1 MSLGGQ
7 MLMVAV
13 GWDIYERTRS
23 TTALGLVGLVL
34 MIPVLLLSLPAGQVI
49 DRVNRR
55 TVILAASGLHVVA
68 AAGLTAF
75 TWYGADVQWTYLVL
89 LVTGIA
95 RAFQYPAHSAMVP
108 QIVPPEL
115 FPNAVT
121 WSANSFYLAA
131 ALGPALGGFVI
142 AWTGGVFWIYA
153 SAIGAHAV
161 FLLAVWSIERPP
173 TPRDT
178 SGVKGW
184 AALSA
189 GLTYVRRTPMILA
202 PITLDMFAV
211 ILGGCTTLLPVFAR
225 DILEVGP
232 TGLGW
237 LRAAPSIGGV
247 VGALVIATL
256 PPFQR
261 AGRALLWGVVGFGA
275 ATVGFGLSKNFA
287 LSLAFLFL
295 MGATDM
301 ISVVIRQTLIQ
312 MLTPDAMRGRVSA
325 VNSVFIGASNELGG
339 FESGITAT
347 WFGTVASVAGGG
359 VGTLLVA
366 LGAAWFWPELR
377 KFGALP
383 VPVTPE
389 KESEHADET

>member
-13 GWDIYERTRS
+13 GWDIYERTHS

-55 TVILAASGLHVVA
+55 TVILAASALHVVA
-68 AAGLTAF
+68 ALALTAF
-75 TWYGADVQWTYLVL
+75 TWAGADVFWTYVVL
-89 LVTGIA
+89 LVSGIA

-108 QIVPPEL
+108 QIVPPAL

-142 AWTGGVFWIYA
+142 AWTGGVFWVYA
-153 SAIGAHAV
+153 FAIVAYAT
-161 FLLAVWSIERPP
+161 FLLAVWSLERPP

-184 AALSA
+184 EALSA

-211 ILGGCTTLLPVFAR
+211 ILGGCTTLLPVFAK

-232 TGLGW
+232 SGLGW

-247 VGALVIATL
+247 CGALAIATL

-261 AGRALLWGVVGFGA
+261 AGRALLCGVIGFGL
-275 ATVGFGLSKNFA
+275 ATIGFGLSRNFA
-287 LSLAFLFL
+287 LSLAFLFA

-301 ISVVIRQTLIQ
+301 ISVVVRQTLIQ

-339 FESGITAT
+339 LESGLTAT
-347 WFGTVASVAGGG
+347 WFGTVASVVGGG
-359 VGTLLVA
+359 IGTLLVA
-366 LGAAWFWPELR
+366 VGAAWLWPDLR
-377 KFGALP
+377 RFGALP